1 MNYHYAIDILAKL
14 DITEQH
20 RFSDEEVL
28 TAVETI
34 LGMETINAVPKVA
47 LLNALRWFWANCV
60 EEEMTVV
67 EHTYTTPEE
76 EAEPARDTNVPTYDL
91 LYEEG
96 GPDTR

>member
-20 RFSDEEVL
+20 HFTDEEVL

-34 LGMETINAVPKVA
+34 LGMETINACPKVA

-67 EHTYTTPEE
+67 EHTYTTPEAVLSGTKE
-76 EAEPARDTNVPTYDL
+76 
-91 LYEEG
+91 
-96 GPDTR
+96 

>member
-14 DITEQH
+14 DITGQH

-28 TAVETI
+28 AAVETI

-76 EAEPARDTNVPTYDL
+76 KAEPAKDKNVPTYDL